1 MAVETSTDLED
12 GRPEDLADGTLVEHV
27 DSELFEDSTDSLERF
42 TARKQALA
50 HPVRYAI
57 LYYVYEASDGDES
70 ERVPRKE
77 LKRTLDRENNA
88 LQTHVRPLLS
98 ANLLAEV
105 PAPEGADGRQTF
117 YRVTTL
123 GEREIESDLWNV
135 RGEPPE

>member
-1 MAVETSTDLED
+1 MATETPTDV
-12 GRPEDLADGTLVEHV
+12 GGTGPEDSTDGTLLEHV
-27 DSELFEDSTDSLERF
+27 DNELFEDSTDSLERF
-42 TARKQALA
+42 ATRKKALA

-57 LYYVYEASDGDES
+57 LYYVYEASDADES

-77 LKRTLDRENNA
+77 LKRALDRENNA

-105 PAPEGADGRQTF
+105 PAPDDADGRQTF

-123 GEREIESDLWNV
+123 GEREIESDLWNI
-135 RGEPPE
+135 RGERPE